1 MILLIRFNFDWNS
14 TNNKRNHISPKD
26 PAVIPILTKK
36 PNSSKSRAPGGV
48 EIKIL
53 VKNVLANIEV
63 KVSGY

>member
-1 MILLIRFNFDWNS
+1 M
-14 TNNKRNHISPKD
+14 SPKD

-36 PNSSKSRAPGGV
+36 LNSSKSLAPGGV

-63 KVSGY
+63 KVCCYGREKN